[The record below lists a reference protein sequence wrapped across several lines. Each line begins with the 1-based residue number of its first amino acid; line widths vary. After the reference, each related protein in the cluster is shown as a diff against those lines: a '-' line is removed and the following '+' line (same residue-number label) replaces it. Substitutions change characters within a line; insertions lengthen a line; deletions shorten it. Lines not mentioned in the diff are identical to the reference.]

1 MGKLQPTLKDA
12 WAIATSLPPPERQ
25 TLAQR
30 LLQGSAGAGE
40 ELVVVILHRF
50 APSTQAR
57 LDELLTKN
65 NEGTLTSE
73 ERTEL
78 ANLVA
83 EYERTM
89 LANTQA
95 LLRASRP
102 ELFDARGR
110 PVRSRLTRAVERET
124 GSVSS

>member
-1 MGKLQPTLKDA
+1 
-12 WAIATSLPPPERQ
+12 
-25 TLAQR
+25 
-30 LLQGSAGAGE
+30 
-40 ELVVVILHRF
+40 VVILHRF
-50 APSTQAR
+50 APSTQTR
-57 LDELLTKN
+57 LDELLTKS

-78 ANLVA
+78 ADLVA

-89 LANTQA
+89 LANTEA

-110 PVRSRLTRAVERET
+110 PVRSRLTRAVEREIR
-124 GSVSS
+124 SVSS